1 MESHYADCHGVHVF
15 IPLKVMVI
23 RGFVTDQKQFDS
35 RSPEVE
41 PPKVNFSKVGQA
53 PPEVPPVL
61 VLAVWASVEEVNVA
75 AGEEKRFKTLS
86 SVYNKRYSLV

>member
-1 MESHYADCHGVHVF
+1 MECHYADCCYADCRGGPVF
-15 IPLKVMVI
+15 IPLKMMVI

-35 RSPEVE
+35 RSSEVE

-61 VLAVWASVEEVNVA
+61 VLAVRAGVEEVNVA
-75 AGEEKRFKTLS
+75 AGEGKT
-86 SVYNKRYSLV
+86 V

>member
-1 MESHYADCHGVHVF
+1 MSVMESHYADCRYADCRGAPVF
-15 IPLKVMVI
+15 IPLKMMVI

-41 PPKVNFSKVGQA
+41 PPEVNFSKVGQA

-61 VLAVWASVEEVNVA
+61 VLAVRAGVEEVNVA
-75 AGEEKRFKTLS
+75 AGEGKT
-86 SVYNKRYSLV
+86 V